1 MKNYRAENL
10 KNYLYLATYFRNSLP
25 LIRAFRNGSCCTTA
39 VLWNGTRLVHPEG
52 RGGLVGTILEV
63 WRERCY
69 TRDGF
74 YVPKDGDQIV
84 DAGAHVGLFSLFM
97 ALKNPKCNILSLEPF
112 PENYECLQKN
122 IISAKA
128 SNVTALPYALGA
140 KSQLAFI
147 KPVGARSIDHL
158 LQTSSEPDSSAVQ
171 VINLSD
177 VLSQLQSDN
186 VAMLKMD
193 IEGAEFDVFESASTA
208 TLKCFD
214 RVALEYH
221 DNLRPGTLEL
231 LGRKLSPTHDLEVQP
246 TLDRGYGILLAK
258 RRR

>member
-10 KNYLYLATYFRNSLP
+10 KNYLYLATCFRNSLP
-25 LIRAFRNGSCCTTA
+25 LIWAFRNGSSCTTA

-69 TRDGF
+69 TRNGF
-74 YVPKDGDQIV
+74 YIPQDGDQIV

-97 ALKNPKCNILSLEPF
+97 ASQNPNCKILSLEPF
-112 PENYECLQKN
+112 PENYHCLEKN
-122 IISAKA
+122 ILSSKA
-128 SNVTALPYALGA
+128 TNITALPYALGA
-140 KSQLAFI
+140 ESQVAFI
-147 KPVGARSIDHL
+147 KPVGERSIDHL
-158 LQTSSEPDSSAVQ
+158 LQTSSDPDSREVQ
-171 VINLSD
+171 VVSLSD
-177 VLSQLQSDN
+177 VLSQLQTDN

-193 IEGAEFDVFESASTA
+193 IEGAEFDVFETASTA
-208 TLKCFD
+208 TLKCFQ
-214 RVALEYH
+214 RIALEYH

-231 LGRKLSPTHDLEVQP
+231 LEKKLGPTHDLEVQP
-246 TLDRGYGILLAK
+246 TLDRGYGILFAT